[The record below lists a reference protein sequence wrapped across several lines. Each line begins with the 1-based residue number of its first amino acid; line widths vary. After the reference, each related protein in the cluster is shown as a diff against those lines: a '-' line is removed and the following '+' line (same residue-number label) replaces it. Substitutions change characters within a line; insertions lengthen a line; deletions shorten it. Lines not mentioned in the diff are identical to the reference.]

1 MFDKL
6 LLDFFLLNIFIDDYD
21 LVIIYFMFISE
32 EHLYFYDV
40 FFNEYNLLFEHVILD
55 ISYQLT

>member
-6 LLDFFLLNIFIDDYD
+6 LLNLFLFNIFIDDYD

-40 FFNEYNLLFEHVILD
+40 LFNEYNILFEHVILD

>member
-6 LLDFFLLNIFIDDYD
+6 LLNLFLFNIFIDDYD
-21 LVIIYFMFISE
+21 LVIIYFMFIYE